1 MDTARGGR
9 LMAVPAAHYLIEFPQ
24 RGKERQAGRC
34 ACAVPAGVQLSGIAE
49 QLAEAEARGRE
60 EGQALAR
67 AELQGLLATERRA
80 CEDRIAAD
88 RNGWMAEQAEQLAR
102 ALGTGLSDLEERVS
116 ASVGRILTPFLQDA
130 VREKAVAEVAS
141 AVKALLAGQPA
152 GTLQVAGPDALL
164 DALRSRFA
172 ELPAAIEYV
181 ATEGGDV
188 RIVCGSTLVESKL
201 QSWAERLRE
210 AVG

>member
-1 MDTARGGR
+1 
-9 LMAVPAAHYLIEFPQ
+9 MAVPAAQYLIEFPQ

-67 AELQGLLATERRA
+67 AELQELLAAERRA

-88 RNGWMAEQAEQLAR
+88 RNGWMAGQAEQLAR
-102 ALGTGLSDLEERVS
+102 ALGTGLSELEERVS

-130 VREKAVAEVAS
+130 VRERAVAELAS

-181 ATEGGDV
+181 ASEGGDV
-188 RIVCGSTLVESKL
+188 RIACGSTLVESKL